1 MRRAP
6 FYPED
11 RDKWHQAVKDLFAS
25 GDSRLTMEIRS
36 KLNGETVW
44 TRIAGMCFRDEAGLV
59 ARWTGSATDITE
71 RKRAEEAVREQT
83 ERLQLGQAAMR
94 MIIMDW
100 NVAED
105 RLTWS
110 ESPEWLRG
118 PLPANGRYPLLIDRF
133 TPRIAIPSSPAV
145 AARSRHCRS
154 R

>member
-1 MRRAP
+1 MKRDSLRGGL
-6 FYPED
+6 D
-11 RDKWHQAVKDLFAS
+11 RPPIF
-25 GDSRLTMEIRS
+25 
-36 KLNGETVW
+36 
-44 TRIAGMCFRDEAGLV
+44 
-59 ARWTGSATDITE
+59 TE

-118 PLPANGRYPLLIDRF
+118 PLPANGRYPLLIDQVHPEDRDTF
-133 TPRIAIPSSPAV
+133 LAS
-145 AARSRHCRS
+145 RSRALETLQVQMTEFRWCAPTAR
-154 R
+154 

>member
-59 ARWTGSATDITE
+59 ARWTGSATDIH
-71 RKRAEEAVREQT
+71 RA
-83 ERLQLGQAAMR
+83 
-94 MIIMDW
+94 
-100 NVAED
+100 
-105 RLTWS
+105 
-110 ESPEWLRG
+110 
-118 PLPANGRYPLLIDRF
+118 
-133 TPRIAIPSSPAV
+133 
-145 AARSRHCRS
+145 
-154 R
+154 